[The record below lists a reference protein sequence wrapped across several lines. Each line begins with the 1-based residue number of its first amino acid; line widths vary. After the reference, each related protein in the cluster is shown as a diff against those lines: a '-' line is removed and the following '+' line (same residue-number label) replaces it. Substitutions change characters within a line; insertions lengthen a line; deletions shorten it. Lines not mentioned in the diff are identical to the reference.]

1 MSGDYTGTLIDPAP
15 RRGTVAKAVGTGNV
29 GTLIDPAPRRGTVA
43 KAVAVTPT
51 SWHIGSLRFGSTGPG
66 W

>member
-1 MSGDYTGTLIDPAP
+1 MSGAYTGTLIDPAP
-15 RRGTVAKAVGTGNV
+15 RRGTVAKAVWAANI

-43 KAVAVTPT
+43 KAVWVTP
-51 SWHIGSLRFGSTGPG
+51 SGWHIGSLRFGSTGPG